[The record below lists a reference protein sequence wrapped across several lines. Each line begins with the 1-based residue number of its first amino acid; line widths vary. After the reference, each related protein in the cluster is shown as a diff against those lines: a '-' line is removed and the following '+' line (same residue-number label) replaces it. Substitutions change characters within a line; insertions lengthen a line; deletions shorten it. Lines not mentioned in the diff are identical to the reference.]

1 MKVVKNNSLMKAT
14 DSVYHKL
21 FLGSGLKIGSL
32 ALNNYVSLGFAI
44 LDACETTIRKSNVSA
59 RQMGEHLPRKVL
71 FNDECKFT
79 CSNHE
84 SSICAKA
91 TRVRIN
97 VFFNNQGKY
106 SIGTVVTDLVVSFK
120 NSDTLN
126 LVLHSL
132 FWSSG
137 TPYLAL

>member
-1 MKVVKNNSLMKAT
+1 MKAT

-32 ALNNYVSLGFAI
+32 ALNMCVSLGFAI
-44 LDACETTIRKSNVSA
+44 ETTIRQSNVSA
-59 RQMGEHLPRKVL
+59 RQIGEHLPRKVL

-91 TRVRIN
+91 TRARIN

-106 SIGTVVTDLVVSFK
+106 SIGTVVTDQVVSFK